1 MTSLILFLFKGVVQW
16 LVYSVLGDESYIS
29 NALSIGDDK
38 QAVYLHKLM
47 FEAILCIKMKHCNY
61 IKNSLSIET
70 KELLKYF
77 QHRVN
82 FETLLVLI
90 NRRKLN
96 ELIPGDMSN
105 WIELYLHMVIL
116 VLNFIRF

>member
-47 FEAILCIKMKHCNY
+47 FEAILCIKMKHC
-61 IKNSLSIET
+61 KT